1 MLKGEDM
8 ICTVCMLEM
17 PQTDFHTKHD
27 NSLRERL
34 HLRMPLLYAMALF
47 RFSKSGRV
55 QGLLHTL
62 KYKNQP
68 ELGISIGKLY
78 GEKLV
83 SSGYVGRWDA
93 IVPVPLHESRLR
105 KRGYNQ
111 SSKFAEG
118 LAEKLNIPVLE
129 AALFRKTKTET
140 QTKKTKLNR
149 WENVRMVFGS
159 DTNVIFPTSNVLLV
173 DDVVTTGATLE
184 ACTQT
189 LLVSGCSSVSIACIA
204 EA

>member
-1 MLKGEDM
+1 M

-17 PQTDFHTKHD
+17 PQTDFHMKHD
-27 NSLRERL
+27 NALRARL
-34 HLRMPLLYAMALF
+34 HLRMPLMYAMALF

-55 QGLLHTL
+55 QELLHTL

-68 ELGISIGKLY
+68 ELGISIGKFY

-83 SSGYVGRWDA
+83 DSGYVGRWDA

-118 LAEKLNIPVLE
+118 LSEKLHLPILE
-129 AALFRKTKTET
+129 TVLFRNTKTET
-140 QTKKTKLNR
+140 QTKKSKLNR
-149 WENVRMVFGS
+149 WENVRSVFEVDERQLFPGS
-159 DTNVIFPTSNVLLV
+159 SVLLV

-184 ACTQT
+184 ACTNILT
-189 LLVSGCSSVSIACIA
+189 NSGCSSVSIACIA

>member
-1 MLKGEDM
+1 M
-8 ICTVCMLEM
+8 
-17 PQTDFHTKHD
+17 KHD

-34 HLRMPLLYAMALF
+34 HVRMPLLYAMALF

-55 QGLLHTL
+55 QELLHTL

-68 ELGISIGKLY
+68 ELGISIGKMY
-78 GEKLV
+78 GEKLAT
-83 SSGYVGRWDA
+83 SGYVGQWDS
-93 IVPVPLHESRLR
+93 IIPVPLHESRFR

-118 LAEKLNIPVLE
+118 LSDKLHLPILE
-129 AALFRKTKTET
+129 DVLFRKVKTDT

-149 WENVRMVFGS
+149 WENVRTVFEMNSQGMAP
-159 DTNVIFPTSNVLLV
+159 NNRVLLV

-184 ACTQT
+184 ACAQT
-189 LLVSGCSSVSIACIA
+189 LMESGCSSVSIACIA

>member
-1 MLKGEDM
+1 LLKGEDM